1 VKSSIDS
8 FVMHAMT
15 TRSMTVSRSMTTHRA
30 PMQNR
35 KLQQH
40 QRSTTVR
47 TGAVDASIAYAV
59 AQQDV
64 ALALCVAAEAANAME
79 NAREGTPGRPSGGFV
94 GGACGALVASFALI
108 QTDNELTTPAG
119 LALACLTTLAL
130 GKQYVDR
137 FDATPRNALEW
148 PGPRVFPALGV
159 AFSLFAFLANVEALP
174 RVLSPLAV

>member
-1 VKSSIDS
+1 
-8 FVMHAMT
+8 MTT
-15 TRSMTVSRSMTTHRA
+15 TRSTMVSRSMTTQQRA

-35 KLQQH
+35 KLQQRQQH

-47 TGAVDASIAYAV
+47 TSAVDASIAYAV

-64 ALALCVAAEAANAME
+64 ALALCVAVEAANAME

-130 GKQYVDR
+130 GKQYVER

-148 PGPRVFPALGV
+148 PGPRLFPALGV

>member
-1 VKSSIDS
+1 
-8 FVMHAMT
+8 
-15 TRSMTVSRSMTTHRA
+15 MTVSRSTTVSRA
-30 PMQNR
+30 PKRHRQLER
-35 KLQQH
+35 QQLERR

-64 ALALCVAAEAANAME
+64 ALALCVAVEAANAME
-79 NAREGTPGRPSGGFV
+79 NASEGTPGRPSGGFV